1 MRKVSKRSVKIWVL
15 FWRPGETPRVFFPP
29 APIQWLNPVGL
40 TNCSLSTK
48 PRYVPTTYILFFLK
62 HLPRIADSKTHPSC
76 FTIGPET
83 KAMKLQVI
91 WIATEVQILGSIVGA
106 DLGVNTPLVAADAQ
120 PMLQQ
125 VFDVGNLSFTVPWL
139 GVQWAESNEHPTD
152 IKIHA

>member
-1 MRKVSKRSVKIWVL
+1 MSQHHQH
-15 FWRPGETPRVFFPP
+15 F
-29 APIQWLNPVGL
+29 
-40 TNCSLSTK
+40 
-48 PRYVPTTYILFFLK
+48 
-62 HLPRIADSKTHPSC
+62 PRIAGSKTHPSR
-76 FTIGPET
+76 FTIAPET

-139 GVQWAESNEHPTD
+139 GVQ
-152 IKIHA
+152 